1 MALYFCN
8 PMTLMG
14 GEILCSPYRNMQQTD
29 SRTGLFHLGEKKRPQ
44 HALEGVTSPP
54 TLFSFVTKND
64 HDLPRMRRL

>member
-29 SRTGLFHLGEKKRPQ
+29 SRTGLFHLGEKKRP
-44 HALEGVTSPP
+44 L
-54 TLFSFVTKND
+54 
-64 HDLPRMRRL
+64 LPNTCFLCDEKRS